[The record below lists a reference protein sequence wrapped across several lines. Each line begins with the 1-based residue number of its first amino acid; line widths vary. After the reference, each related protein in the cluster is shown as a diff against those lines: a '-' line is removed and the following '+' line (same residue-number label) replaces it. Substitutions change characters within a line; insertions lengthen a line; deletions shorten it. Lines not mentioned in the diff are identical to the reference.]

1 MSRVIP
7 ALLRGGRTDCGRVAV
22 ASDERVERV
31 GGGNPRSRSRVE
43 KFIFLLRALSAARMV
58 SVDRLVWSRFNLFNV
73 ITRGYKS
80 GARPDRIDC
89 ME

>member
-1 MSRVIP
+1 MA
-7 ALLRGGRTDCGRVAV
+7 ALLLPPMN
-22 ASDERVERV
+22 ASSALVV
-31 GGGNPRSRSRVE
+31 GNPRSRSRVE
-43 KFIFLLRALSAARMV
+43 RFIFLLRALSAARMV

-80 GARPDRIDC
+80 GARPDRID

>member
-1 MSRVIP
+1 MA
-7 ALLRGGRTDCGRVAV
+7 ALLLPPMN
-22 ASDERVERV
+22 ASSTLV
-31 GGGNPRSRSRVE
+31 GNPRSRSRVE
-43 KFIFLLRALSAARMV
+43 RFIFLLRALSAARMA